1 MRPKGI
7 ILLSVIASI
16 GGVVFF
22 LVCKYTYEFKVV
34 ELQQKAR
41 EAFAK
46 ALDQELENRNIE
58 SNISFNLKAGAVMP
72 NVSDI
77 VYWQDEKGRH
87 EFLLDARK
95 SHMNITNDGNI
106 RALHSF
112 AFEETPLLPDSL
124 NVLWGEQ
131 LHELDISFKSALCI
145 SLMDKEGNVKS
156 QKTSQ
161 NEWCNSSNVI
171 FTFYV
176 GYACE
181 IEVIGFL
188 YYSVWSM
195 IYKEL
200 LLYILLFIILGSGLY
215 KAFLFLRNK
224 IHSLRSKEI
233 VEVVKKEIVEV
244 VKEVPV
250 EVIKEVLIEKQVIKE
265 VQRVDTTP
273 LRSYMLDGNIIFYA
287 DQNIIEVDGFKQ
299 RIQSQSS
306 FLLELFLEEKDN
318 GYILKED
325 FIIDKL
331 WPDNSGNDKR
341 MHKAVARLRLL
352 LKEIGSSFEIINKN
366 DTYQLIISEKTSV
379 L

>member
-1 MRPKGI
+1 MRLKSI
-7 ILLSVIASI
+7 ILLSVIACI
-16 GGVVFF
+16 GGAVFF
-22 LVCKYTYEFKVV
+22 FSICKYTYDFKVV
-34 ELQQKAR
+34 QLQQKAK

-58 SNISFNLKAGAVMP
+58 SNISFNLKAGSVIP
-72 NVSDI
+72 NASDT
-77 VYWQDEKGRH
+77 VYCEDEMGRH
-87 EFLLDARK
+87 KYLLDAK
-95 SHMNITNDGNI
+95 KNHMNITNDGNI

-112 AFEETPLLPDSL
+112 VFEETPLLPDSL
-124 NVLWGEQ
+124 NLLWGEQ
-131 LHELDISFKSALCI
+131 LHELGISFKSALCI

-195 IYKEL
+195 IYKEV
-200 LLYILLFIILGSGLY
+200 LLYILLFVILGDGLY
-215 KAFLFLRNK
+215 KTFLFLRSK
-224 IHSLRSKEI
+224 IHSSHSKEI

-244 VKEVPV
+244 IKEVPV
-250 EVIKEVLIEKQVIKE
+250 EIIKEVLIEKQVVKE
-265 VQRVDTTP
+265 VQRVDNTP
-273 LRSYMLDGNIIFYA
+273 LRSYMLDGNVIFYA
-287 DQNIIEVDGFKQ
+287 DQNIIEIDGFKQ
-299 RIQSQSS
+299 KIQAQPS

-325 FIIDKL
+325 FIINKL

-341 MHKAVARLRLL
+341 MHKAVGRLRLL
-352 LKEIGSSFEIINKN
+352 LKEIGCSFEIINKN
-366 DTYQLIISEKTSV
+366 DAYQLIISKKTSV
-379 L
+379 